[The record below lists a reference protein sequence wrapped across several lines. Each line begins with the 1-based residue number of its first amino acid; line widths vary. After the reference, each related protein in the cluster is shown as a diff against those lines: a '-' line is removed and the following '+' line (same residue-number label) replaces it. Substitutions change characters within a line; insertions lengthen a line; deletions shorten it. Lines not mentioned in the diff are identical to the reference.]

1 MIVKVLKSPSS
12 AELVHT
18 DDDVS
23 LWWTMYLVALET
35 LVQLIVIVVSVLDY
49 SDSPIGAVG
58 TTTDG
63 ALVVIETADET
74 ADDPALLLAET
85 ATS

>member
-1 MIVKVLKSPSS
+1 MIVKVLTSPSS

-23 LWWTMYLVALET
+23 LCSTIYLVALET
-35 LVQLIVIVVSVLDY
+35 LVHLTVICTSVLDY
-49 SDSPIGAVG
+49 SESPVGAVG
-58 TTTDG
+58 TTG
-63 ALVVIETADET
+63 GPLVVIETADDT

-85 ATS
+85 AMS

>member
-1 MIVKVLKSPSS
+1 MLTSPSS
-12 AELVHT
+12 AESVHS

-35 LVQLIVIVVSVLDY
+35 LVNCTDIETSVLDY
-49 SDSPIGAVG
+49 SDSQIGAVG
-58 TTTDG
+58 TTPDG
-63 ALVVIETADET
+63 ALVVIETADDL

-85 ATS
+85 ATW